1 MPPLPKPKFFAKA
14 GAKVRQIPQPTKY
27 FRNFFS
33 KKRKFSDFLTQ
44 IKELQWPTPYL
55 YIRARDYVRMRKTT
69 FSDLENNIFWLGKQ
83 RFLTRKTV
91 LAVLL
96 RMQRHNKRTTAGT
109 TWISTN
115 AYLHGKSSPS
125 KKAEAGIHLNSP
137 LRRTTTTCRGIHA
150 HTIIIH
156 TLFSVSLS
164 RVTVPKDFE
173 HTSSLRQNM
182 RSTLGNQ
189 EYRCKIKDNC
199 ANDQQKVH
207 PKFIHF

>member
-1 MPPLPKPKFFAKA
+1 MFSDSENSISCPVAYAKA
-14 GAKVRQIPQPTKY
+14 QQK
-27 FRNFFS
+27 
-33 KKRKFSDFLTQ
+33 D
-44 IKELQWPTPYL
+44 
-55 YIRARDYVRMRKTT
+55 DC
-69 FSDLENNIFWLGKQ
+69 
-83 RFLTRKTV
+83 
-91 LAVLL
+91 
-96 RMQRHNKRTTAGT
+96 RHNMDLDKCLP
-109 TWISTN
+109 TWQGRPI
-115 AYLHGKSSPS
+115 
-125 KKAEAGIHLNSP
+125 KKNEAGIHLNSP